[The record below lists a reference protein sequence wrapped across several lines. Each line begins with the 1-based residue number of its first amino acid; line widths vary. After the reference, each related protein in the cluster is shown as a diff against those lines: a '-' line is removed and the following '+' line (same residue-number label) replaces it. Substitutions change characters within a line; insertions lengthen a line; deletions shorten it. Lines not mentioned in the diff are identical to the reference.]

1 MEPDIVGGA
10 SMPRGN
16 AHEVMAKHTYFEYEE
31 FVWHMYRA
39 FSARGE
45 GPADVR
51 WPECTL
57 EPDQRIS
64 ERREI
69 YHAKFSAA

>member
-1 MEPDIVGGA
+1 
-10 SMPRGN
+10 
-16 AHEVMAKHTYFEYEE
+16 
-31 FVWHMYRA
+31 MYRA